1 MFIVNEIAK
10 SFVRRHEH
18 ARKEAERLEASVPS
32 PDAAA
37 KAEWTK
43 AFVAENEKVAE
54 AVGEERR
61 EEERR
66 AKLAEIERKVR
77 GARHRSRPALS
88 SAAEAGRVRSLA
100 QRKKY
105 GMKDWKQAAPV
116 GGEGAEEHDVRARQ
130 VAEQDAAAP
139 EREAALALQA
149 GACITAFVWTP
160 HFAAQDVLT
169 VGGCVPGRAR

>member
-61 EEERR
+61 EEERL
-66 AKLAEIERKVR
+66 AKLADIERKV
-77 GARHRSRPALS
+77 PAPATTAVQL
-88 SAAEAGRVRSLA
+88 
-100 QRKKY
+100 
-105 GMKDWKQAAPV
+105 
-116 GGEGAEEHDVRARQ
+116 
-130 VAEQDAAAP
+130 
-139 EREAALALQA
+139 LAL
-149 GACITAFVWTP
+149 
-160 HFAAQDVLT
+160 LLLRL
-169 VGGCVPGRAR
+169 CVCALLRSERSMA